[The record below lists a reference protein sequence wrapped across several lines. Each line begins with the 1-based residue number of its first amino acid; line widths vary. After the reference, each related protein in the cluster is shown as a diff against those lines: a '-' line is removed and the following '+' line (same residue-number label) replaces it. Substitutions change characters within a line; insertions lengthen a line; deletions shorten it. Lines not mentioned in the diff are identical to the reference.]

1 MKKINVMSAAFL
13 LGFYC
18 CSTGM
23 AGVPNPT
30 VIGPIPAT
38 APPGDP
44 SHNYPFFSTTV
55 DLAAYDYVEE
65 EFFLEGTANRYTTPP
80 LTTGSVIDSGHT
92 YTARIIVRRPASSDD
107 FNGTVLMEWQIG
119 PGLDTDAFWLE
130 EHDHYIRRGY
140 AWVGV
145 SVRRAGIHTAVTGL
159 KAWSPSRYGTL
170 DVTQVPNDALSYDIF
185 SQAAQAVRS
194 PVPGKVDPM
203 GGLNVE
209 RVIAAGGT
217 SPPVTYY
224 NSIRWPVSS
233 TPSSSILPGRFVPI
247 STSRCSDS

>member
-1 MKKINVMSAAFL
+1 MRKINIVGVAWMLAFV
-13 LGFYC
+13 C
-18 CSTGM
+18 ANTGL

-107 FNGTVLMEWQIG
+107 FNGTVLMEWQFG
-119 PGLDTDAFWLE
+119 PRPWKNAFAE
-130 EHDHYIRRGY
+130 
-140 AWVGV
+140 
-145 SVRRAGIHTAVTGL
+145 
-159 KAWSPSRYGTL
+159 YGG
-170 DVTQVPNDALSYDIF
+170 PIS
-185 SQAAQAVRS
+185 AVRLRQ
-194 PVPGKVDPM
+194 VCELIQALRPGSF
-203 GGLNVE
+203 
-209 RVIAAGGT
+209 AAA
-217 SPPVTYY
+217 V
-224 NSIRWPVSS
+224 RHQ
-233 TPSSSILPGRFVPI
+233 
-247 STSRCSDS
+247 